1 MNHSL
6 TSDIAAR
13 ADGRRLMQAVF
24 DGFARFN
31 RTMATWKMR
40 EHTRRQLARAD
51 YRILRDIGI
60 SEADRFIECNK
71 NFWEE

>member
-6 TSDIAAR
+6 TSGITAR
-13 ADGRRLMQAVF
+13 ADGRRLVQVLF
-24 DGFARFN
+24 DGIARFN
-31 RTMATWKMR
+31 RTMETWKMR

-51 YRILRDIGI
+51 YRILQDIGI

-71 NFWEE
+71 HFWEE